1 MAEVI
6 TIFASIIIGGSII
19 SIILAGIVTDMIEEA
34 NKIEEEENKNED

>member
-6 TIFASIIIGGSII
+6 TIFASVIIGGSII

-34 NKIEEEENKNED
+34 NKIEEENKNED

>member
-6 TIFASIIIGGSII
+6 VLFASVIIGGSII

-34 NKIEEEENKNED
+34 NKIEEENKNED

>member
-6 TIFASIIIGGSII
+6 VLFASVIIGASII

-34 NKIEEEENKNED
+34 NKIEEENKNED

>member
-34 NKIEEEENKNED
+34 NKIEEENKNED

>member
-6 TIFASIIIGGSII
+6 TIFASVIIGASII

-34 NKIEEEENKNED
+34 NKIEEENKNED

>member
-6 TIFASIIIGGSII
+6 TLFASVIIGGSII

-34 NKIEEEENKNED
+34 NKIEEENKNED

>member
-6 TIFASIIIGGSII
+6 TLFASIIIGGSII

-34 NKIEEEENKNED
+34 NKIEEENKNED

>member
-6 TIFASIIIGGSII
+6 TLFASIIIGGSII

-34 NKIEEEENKNED
+34 NKIEEQNKNED